1 MFISKQNYQN
11 LMNLYKCIQT
21 FWLGCFF
28 LRNLMYERNTYQA
41 TIFLSSPGS
50 FWIQF
55 WLAREKSM
63 TQVKRIIHHCSCF
76 VILWPLKG
84 LHLKFHFTALGPLT
98 QSITLIFLKKFCLKA
113 VFQSG
118 VESLFCAEKFSYY
131 FKLLITLL

>member
-1 MFISKQNYQN
+1 
-11 LMNLYKCIQT
+11 
-21 FWLGCFF
+21 
-28 LRNLMYERNTYQA
+28 MYERNTYQA

-50 FWIQF
+50 FW
-55 WLAREKSM
+55 